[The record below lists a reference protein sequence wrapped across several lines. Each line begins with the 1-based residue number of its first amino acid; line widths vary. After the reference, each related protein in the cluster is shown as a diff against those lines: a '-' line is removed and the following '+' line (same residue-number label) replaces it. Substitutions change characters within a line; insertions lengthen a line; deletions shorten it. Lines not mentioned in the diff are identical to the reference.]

1 MVFVGIL
8 YKLND
13 VGIKKIG
20 QLFIFILY
28 VKIFVLRKFLN
39 DTRRNFKFAGGLTE
53 FLICKSYFFLA
64 RSCNSVDCRF

>member
-1 MVFVGIL
+1 M

-39 DTRRNFKFAGGLTE
+39 DMRRNFKFAGGLTK
-53 FLICKSYFFLA
+53 FIICKSFYFFA
-64 RSCNSVDCRF
+64 RSCNNVACRF